1 MGLLDGLRVF
11 ASSWEV
17 TGTEKLSAADIKSV
31 ERAEVVSS
39 KFGLSACFFM
49 KAGGKKY
56 MPLSRDVEAEEG
68 DEIDLKSAKVL
79 TLSKDGED
87 DILRLDYQID

>member
-1 MGLLDGLRVF
+1 MGLLDGLRSF

-17 TGTEKLSAADIKSV
+17 TGSEKLSAADIKSV
-31 ERAEVVSS
+31 EKAEVVSS

-49 KAGGKKY
+49 KAGGRKY
-56 MPLSRDVEAEEG
+56 IPLSRDVEAEEG
-68 DEIDLKSAKVL
+68 DLIDLRDATVL

-87 DILRLDYQID
+87 DIMRLEY

>member
-17 TGTEKLSAADIKSV
+17 TSTDKLSAADIKSV
-31 ERAEVVSS
+31 EKAEVVSS
-39 KFGLSACFFM
+39 TYGLSACFFM
-49 KAGGKKY
+49 KSGGRKY

-87 DILRLDYQID
+87 DIMRLEY